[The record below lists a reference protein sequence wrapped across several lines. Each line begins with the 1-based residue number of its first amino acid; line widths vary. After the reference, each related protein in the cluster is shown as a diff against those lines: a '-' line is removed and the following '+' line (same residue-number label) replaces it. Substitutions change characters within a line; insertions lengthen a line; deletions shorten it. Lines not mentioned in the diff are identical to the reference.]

1 MSLEEVRNLG
11 VIKRAPKY
19 MQQKLAELK
28 EEIDNSVITVRNLS
42 TALAA
47 IRIFRRMDEH
57 IKDAAEYA
65 FPSVTRNVLHGRPLT
80 RPQNQS
86 Q

>member
-28 EEIDNSVITVRNLS
+28 EEIDNSVITVGNLS
-42 TALAA
+42 TALSV
-47 IRIFRRMDEH
+47 ISRISRQMDP
-57 IKDAAEYA
+57 AG
-65 FPSVTRNVLHGRPLT
+65 FTVPSVTRNLLQGKPLA

>member
-1 MSLEEVRNLG
+1 MLLEEVRNLG

-19 MQQKLAELK
+19 MRQKLAELK
-28 EEIDNSVITVRNLS
+28 EEIDNSVITVGNLS
-42 TALAA
+42 TALSV
-47 IRIFRRMDEH
+47 ISRISRQMDP
-57 IKDAAEYA
+57 AECTV
-65 FPSVTRNVLHGRPLT
+65 PSVTRNLQGRSLA